1 MNIKLLYYRI
11 IYKYFHR
18 FAGPY
23 TLNKV
28 LRLQGIEV
36 GEGTIFYGNI
46 NIDRQRQWMLKIG
59 KYCKITHG
67 VTILTH
73 DYSRSVLRRAY
84 GEIIGEAGQTIIG
97 DNCFIGMNAIILMG
111 TKIGNNCIVGA
122 GSVVGGVFPDNV
134 VIAGNPARIIRT
146 LDEHYQIRKRKCLK
160 EAELWFDTFKE
171 RYGRWP
177 SENESG
183 PFFPLF
189 TDRKEFDYENDRRL
203 MCNGD
208 NIDDIIA
215 DFKTQKPM
223 FESYNNFIEHLNNRS
238 I

>member
-1 MNIKLLYYRI
+1 MGLGVVAIADPPTAIRL
-11 IYKYFHR
+11 
-18 FAGPY
+18 
-23 TLNKV
+23 KV
-28 LRLQGIEV
+28 PFSDGL
-36 GEGTIFYGNI
+36 
-46 NIDRQRQWMLKIG
+46 
-59 KYCKITHG
+59 
-67 VTILTH
+67 
-73 DYSRSVLRRAY
+73 
-84 GEIIGEAGQTIIG
+84 
-97 DNCFIGMNAIILMG
+97 
-111 TKIGNNCIVGA
+111 
-122 GSVVGGVFPDNV
+122 GGGFPDNV

-189 TDRKEFDYENDRRL
+189 TDREKFDYKNDRRL